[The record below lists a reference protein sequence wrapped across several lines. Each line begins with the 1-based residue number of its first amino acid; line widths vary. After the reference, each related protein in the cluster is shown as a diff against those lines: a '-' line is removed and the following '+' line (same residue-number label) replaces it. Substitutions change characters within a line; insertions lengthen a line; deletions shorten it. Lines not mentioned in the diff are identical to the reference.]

1 MLKFFI
7 PVLAIILCGIIGGF
21 TSLFPMRLPF
31 EVALPVG
38 VGIALLAVLMQTI
51 LTQRLQINQLKQQQD
66 NVPKSIP
73 KTAAAIPTPTVTVAE
88 IAARLQDKKAFSLKY
103 AGIKDLK
110 DQKILGD
117 YAHVHFL
124 AAPQSAPIA
133 INQAI
138 SDPKANG
145 QHVMMIFAR
154 MLLLLHKHDTGR
166 GNLFLAIP
174 VSILKHRLL
183 GTLLQQLKKAW
194 QAIAPRCVFVLK
206 GKDFDQEISGLG
218 MLHQDGARFGL
229 DWHESLLTAETSK
242 LYDVGVRFVLIDFST
257 LVALQQDK
265 NSATA
270 FDLLSLAM
278 HNSNIVWIVQNLN
291 PLTPTQPLLDQ
302 GISLVLHQES

>member
-1 MLKFFI
+1 MIKIKFFI
-7 PVLAIILCGIIGGF
+7 PTLAIILCSVIGGF
-21 TSLFPMRLPF
+21 SSIFPMRLPS
-31 EVALPVG
+31 EVALPIG
-38 VGIALLAVLMQTI
+38 LGIALLSALMQII
-51 LTQRLQINQLKQQQD
+51 LMQRLQINQLKQQQD
-66 NVPKSIP
+66 DVPKNSP
-73 KTAAAIPTPTVTVAE
+73 ETTAAMPTVTVAE
-88 IAARLQDKKAFSLKY
+88 IAARLQEKHAFRLKY
-103 AGIKDLK
+103 RGIKDLK

-117 YAHVHFL
+117 YAHIHFL
-124 AAPQSAPIA
+124 ATPQSTPIA

-145 QHVMMIFAR
+145 QHIMMIFAR
-154 MLLLLHKHDTGR
+154 MLLLLHKHDTAR
-166 GNLFLAIP
+166 KNLFLAIP

-183 GTLLQQLKKAW
+183 EMLLQQLTKAW

-206 GKDFDQEISGLG
+206 AKDFDQEISGLQ

-229 DWHESLLTAETSK
+229 DWHESLLTSETSK
-242 LYDVGVRFVLIDFST
+242 LYDVGVRFILIDFST

-291 PLTPTQPLLDQ
+291 SLTPAQPLLDQ